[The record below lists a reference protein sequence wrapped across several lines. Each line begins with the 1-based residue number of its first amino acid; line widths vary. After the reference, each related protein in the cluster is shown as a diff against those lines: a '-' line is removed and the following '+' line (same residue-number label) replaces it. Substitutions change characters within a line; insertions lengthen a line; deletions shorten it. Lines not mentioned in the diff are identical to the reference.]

1 MQEEKINK
9 IRHSLAHLLA
19 VAVLEKDPEA
29 KLGIGPVIEN
39 GFYYDIQTSKP
50 LSETDL
56 PAIEKR
62 MRELARKNLA
72 FEKSEISAQE
82 AKHVSKSQPFNLE
95 SIEEL
100 SKDKKPI
107 SI

>member
-1 MQEEKINK
+1 MSSDQIYK

-19 VAVLEKDPEA
+19 EAILEKDPEV

-62 MRELARKNLA
+62 MRELARKNFA
-72 FEKSEISAQE
+72 FEKSGVPTQE
-82 AKHVSKSQPFNLE
+82 AKEIFKSQPFKL
-95 SIEEL
+95 
-100 SKDKKPI
+100 
-107 SI
+107 